1 MFIVMGSV
9 TKSRY
14 NSYPNFLLIMQI
26 TEVNALNFIDTDCT
40 LLFSHFTYPPPTI
53 AMGEQVEEARA
64 KELQIAALEKQQIL
78 EFESYL
84 AAASTKQTITEQ
96 TSLLLTQVR
105 NISSCKHITV
115 FFLNNFTSNII

>member
-1 MFIVMGSV
+1 
-9 TKSRY
+9 
-14 NSYPNFLLIMQI
+14 
-26 TEVNALNFIDTDCT
+26 
-40 LLFSHFTYPPPTI
+40 
-53 AMGEQVEEARA
+53 MGEQVEEARA

-105 NISSCKHITV
+105 NINISNHSNV
-115 FFLNNFTSNII
+115 FTSY

>member
-1 MFIVMGSV
+1 
-9 TKSRY
+9 
-14 NSYPNFLLIMQI
+14 
-26 TEVNALNFIDTDCT
+26 
-40 LLFSHFTYPPPTI
+40 
-53 AMGEQVEEARA
+53 MGEQVEEARG

-105 NISSCKHITV
+105 NISICNHSTV
-115 FFLNNFTSNII
+115 FTSY

>member
-1 MFIVMGSV
+1 LYS
-9 TKSRY
+9 S
-14 NSYPNFLLIMQI
+14 LLPVRQI
-26 TEVNALNFIDTDCT
+26 TEIGALKFVYTECT
-40 LLFSHFTYPPPTI
+40 FPFSHFTYPPPTI

-105 NISSCKHITV
+105 NISICNHGTI
-115 FFLNNFTSNII
+115 FTSY

>member
-1 MFIVMGSV
+1 
-9 TKSRY
+9 
-14 NSYPNFLLIMQI
+14 
-26 TEVNALNFIDTDCT
+26 
-40 LLFSHFTYPPPTI
+40 
-53 AMGEQVEEARA
+53 MGEQVEEARA

-105 NISSCKHITV
+105 NINICNHSTV
-115 FFLNNFTSNII
+115 FTSY

>member
-1 MFIVMGSV
+1 LYYS
-9 TKSRY
+9 
-14 NSYPNFLLIMQI
+14 LLPVRQI
-26 TEVNALNFIDTDCT
+26 TETDVLKFVYT
-40 LLFSHFTYPPPTI
+40 EFTFPFSHFTYPPPTI

-105 NISSCKHITV
+105 NINISNHSTV
-115 FFLNNFTSNII
+115 FTSY

>member
-1 MFIVMGSV
+1 MTHPGQMI
-9 TKSRY
+9 
-14 NSYPNFLLIMQI
+14 
-26 TEVNALNFIDTDCT
+26 EVNALNSVDIEYAFP
-40 LLFSHFTYPPPTI
+40 FSHFTYPPPTI

-96 TSLLLTQVR
+96 TSLLLTQVK
-105 NISSCKHITV
+105 NISM
-115 FFLNNFTSNII
+115 

>member
-1 MFIVMGSV
+1 
-9 TKSRY
+9 
-14 NSYPNFLLIMQI
+14 
-26 TEVNALNFIDTDCT
+26 
-40 LLFSHFTYPPPTI
+40 
-53 AMGEQVEEARA
+53 MGEQVEEARA

-105 NISSCKHITV
+105 NINISNHSTV
-115 FFLNNFTSNII
+115 FTSY

>member
-1 MFIVMGSV
+1 MQVE
-9 TKSRY
+9 
-14 NSYPNFLLIMQI
+14 QI
-26 TEVNALNFIDTDCT
+26 TEVNALNFICT
-40 LLFSHFTYPPPTI
+40 ECTFPFSHFTYPPPTI

-105 NISSCKHITV
+105 NTGICNHSTV
-115 FFLNNFTSNII
+115 FTSY

>member
-1 MFIVMGSV
+1 
-9 TKSRY
+9 
-14 NSYPNFLLIMQI
+14 
-26 TEVNALNFIDTDCT
+26 
-40 LLFSHFTYPPPTI
+40 
-53 AMGEQVEEARA
+53 MGEQVEEARA

-105 NISSCKHITV
+105 NISVCNHSTV
-115 FFLNNFTSNII
+115 FTSY

>member
-1 MFIVMGSV
+1 
-9 TKSRY
+9 
-14 NSYPNFLLIMQI
+14 
-26 TEVNALNFIDTDCT
+26 
-40 LLFSHFTYPPPTI
+40 
-53 AMGEQVEEARA
+53 MGEQVEEARA

-105 NISSCKHITV
+105 NISIYNHSTV
-115 FFLNNFTSNII
+115 FTSY